1 MRPLASIFR
10 PLGQPSY
17 STTSDHFL
25 SGDIL
30 KMRPNGMSTTKRLP
44 SASNEG
50 PSIKQ
55 SVGAPGR
62 LASAQS
68 VRTLRRNSAGIAEKI
83 LVSIRRGG
91 VSRYIIYCFHLWWRS
106 RRTIDDIAGGVD
118 CPSTLLRANGSRE
131 CAPDD
136 RLREAIQSRA
146 RTLDCFVAFA
156 SRNDG
161 LAPPNSPPPAP
172 GVPDRANRSARSAA
186 SIPECMSRNW
196 C

>member
-1 MRPLASIFR
+1 MRPLASTFR

-25 SGDIL
+25 LGDIL
-30 KMRPNGMSTTKRLP
+30 KMRPNGMSTMKRLP

-83 LVSIRRGG
+83 LVSISRGG
-91 VSRYIIYCFHLWWRS
+91 VSRYIILLFS
-106 RRTIDDIAGGVD
+106 SVVAGR
-118 CPSTLLRANGSRE
+118 PHHR
-131 CAPDD
+131 
-136 RLREAIQSRA
+136 
-146 RTLDCFVAFA
+146 
-156 SRNDG
+156 
-161 LAPPNSPPPAP
+161 
-172 GVPDRANRSARSAA
+172 
-186 SIPECMSRNW
+186 
-196 C
+196 

>member
-17 STTSDHFL
+17 SITSDHFL

-30 KMRPNGMSTTKRLP
+30 KMRPNGMSTMKRLP

-68 VRTLRRNSAGIAEKI
+68 VRTLRRNSAGTSEKI

-91 VSRYIIYCFHLWWRS
+91 VSRYIILLFFICGGG
-106 RRTIDDIAGGVD
+106 AG
-118 CPSTLLRANGSRE
+118 
-131 CAPDD
+131 AP
-136 RLREAIQSRA
+136 
-146 RTLDCFVAFA
+146 
-156 SRNDG
+156 
-161 LAPPNSPPPAP
+161 
-172 GVPDRANRSARSAA
+172 
-186 SIPECMSRNW
+186 
-196 C
+196 